1 MTSGRLQY
9 LPILFAALVA
19 SATPSAAQTPA
30 TPAADSLQLPPY
42 KMLRSLQFVQDA
54 VVRGDHSAGE
64 MQRYILGTL
73 DERLRSADPSVYED
87 PRNADAAL
95 IYAMSGGNP
104 ATLDFL
110 IARDVD
116 GHFDSRIADLLSR
129 YLNGKGTLV
138 AKSLGELATEYRA
151 TKLAP
156 YLALVAANVQMAKD
170 VPAALKFYDW
180 ARLLSPG
187 TIV

>member
-64 MQRYILGTL
+64 MQRYILGTA
-73 DERLRSADPSVYED
+73 ERNRDILELAQGVFD
-87 PRNADAAL
+87 
-95 IYAMSGGNP
+95 
-104 ATLDFL
+104 DFL
-110 IARDVD
+110 GA
-116 GHFDSRIADLLSR
+116 FLL
-129 YLNGKGTLV
+129 
-138 AKSLGELATEYRA
+138 
-151 TKLAP
+151 
-156 YLALVAANVQMAKD
+156 
-170 VPAALKFYDW
+170 
-180 ARLLSPG
+180 
-187 TIV
+187 